1 MRKDSDEL
9 RRLVLSVG
17 YKEGKSEQK
26 VNEYIRQYCKN
37 KSVALV
43 GCADYLELLDEDN
56 LKRIEE
62 CDIVVKMNK
71 GFNLSK
77 THAHLIS
84 SRIDIY
90 YNSLLE
96 DCVNGGVLDI
106 EEIGN
111 SEIALIRTTP
121 QSDMKGIATE
131 YRTNTASQATID
143 KIHKLREKY
152 GITTTLI
159 PPEFFTGLSR
169 TIDCK
174 PTTGFA
180 AIFDLVSFQPASIYV
195 TGFSFFLGG
204 PIKGYWGG
212 DTAGGIEETWD
223 RTEEQHAEKC
233 FNSTRHVHSNMWRVF
248 KDFHTISGNISLDPI
263 MKEIISLE
271 NYSRDGYNK
280 IVSEYKNEKSDKS

>member
-9 RRLVLSVG
+9 RRLVLAEEYGDS
-17 YKEGKSEQK
+17 KSEQK
-26 VNEYIRQYCKN
+26 VNEYIQQYFKN

-131 YRTNTASQATID
+131 
-143 KIHKLREKY
+143 
-152 GITTTLI
+152 
-159 PPEFFTGLSR
+159 
-169 TIDCK
+169 
-174 PTTGFA
+174 
-180 AIFDLVSFQPASIYV
+180 
-195 TGFSFFLGG
+195 
-204 PIKGYWGG
+204 
-212 DTAGGIEETWD
+212 
-223 RTEEQHAEKC
+223 
-233 FNSTRHVHSNMWRVF
+233 
-248 KDFHTISGNISLDPI
+248 
-263 MKEIISLE
+263 
-271 NYSRDGYNK
+271 
-280 IVSEYKNEKSDKS
+280 